1 MTTRAELR
9 AALRQR
15 LDDASPGPLWDD
27 TMLDTALAGAIRA
40 YGLRFPRQAVATVT
54 IDAGATEVPAPAVT
68 AEPGRIVRLLDPRGR
83 VVPGA
88 ADDPAAGLARAQT
101 WRWWAGS
108 LRLSQPALGGDW
120 RLEYLAPRQV
130 PADDVAAV
138 DLSAGDEELI
148 VVLALAS
155 ALGQRAAD
163 DAKRGARTEMR
174 ALAEAARAEAA
185 TLYRARGRRVRGGWL
200 GHA

>member
-15 LDDASPGPLWDD
+15 LDDASLSPLWDD
-27 TMLDTALAGAIRA
+27 AALDAALAGAIQA
-40 YGLRFPRQAVATVT
+40 HGLRFPRQTEETVT
-54 IDAGATEVPAPAVT
+54 VPAGATEVAVPAVT
-68 AEPGRIVRLLDPRGR
+68 ADPGRIVRLLDPRGR
-83 VVPGA
+83 VVPGT
-88 ADDPAAGLARAQT
+88 ADDPAGGRVAQS

-130 PADDVAAV
+130 PTDDVAAV
-138 DLSAGDEELI
+138 DLVAGDEDLI
-148 VVLALAS
+148 VTLALAS

-163 DAKRGARTEMR
+163 DAKRGMRSEMR
-174 ALAEAARAEAA
+174 ALADAARTEAAN
-185 TLYRARGRRVRGGWL
+185 LYRARQRRVRGGWL
-200 GHA
+200 GLD

>member
-15 LDDASPGPLWDD
+15 LDDASPSPLWDNPV
-27 TMLDTALAGAIRA
+27 LDEALAGAIRA
-40 YGLRFPRQAVATVT
+40 YGLRFPRQAAVAVT
-54 IDAGATEVPAPAVT
+54 ILAGATEVAVPAVT
-68 AEPGRIVRLLDPRGR
+68 ADPGRIVRLLDPRGR

-88 ADDPAAGLARAQT
+88 ADDPAAGLVAQS

-130 PADDVAAV
+130 PTDDVSAV
-138 DLSAGDEELI
+138 DVVDGDEELV

-163 DAKRGARTEMR
+163 DAKRGARSEMR
-174 ALAEAARAEAA
+174 TLADAARTEAAN
-185 TLYRARGRRVRGGWL
+185 LYRARQRRVRGGWL
-200 GHA
+200 GTA

>member
-1 MTTRAELR
+1 
-9 AALRQR
+9 
-15 LDDASPGPLWDD
+15 
-27 TMLDTALAGAIRA
+27 
-40 YGLRFPRQAVATVT
+40 
-54 IDAGATEVPAPAVT
+54 
-68 AEPGRIVRLLDPRGR
+68 LLDPRGR

-88 ADDPAAGLARAQT
+88 ADDPAAGLVAQS

-108 LRLSQPALGGDW
+108 LRLTQPAMGGDW

-130 PADDVAAV
+130 PTDDVEMV
-138 DLSAGDEELI
+138 DLVAGDEELI

-185 TLYRARGRRVRGGWL
+185 VLYRARQRRVRGGWL
-200 GHA
+200 GSA

>member
-15 LDDASPGPLWDD
+15 LDDTSPSPLWDD
-27 TMLDTALAGAIRA
+27 TMLDSALSGAIRA
-40 YGLRFPRQAVATVT
+40 YGLRFPRQAAVTVT
-54 IDAGATEVPAPAVT
+54 MAAGATEAAVPAVMAD
-68 AEPGRIVRLLDPRGR
+68 PGRIVRLLDPRGR

-88 ADDPAAGLARAQT
+88 AADPAAGLVAQS

-120 RLEYLAPRQV
+120 RLEYLAPREV
-130 PADDVAAV
+130 PVDDVSDV
-138 DLSAGDEELI
+138 DLVAGDEELI

-163 DAKRGARTEMR
+163 DAKRGMRSELR

-185 TLYRARGRRVRGGWL
+185 HLYRARSRRARSGWL
-200 GHA
+200 DST